1 MYPLTLKWSLRAF
14 SLNKIFFTIIVF
26 MCSIAS
32 TMAQFRITL
41 TTSPST
47 CSSNGT
53 ITATPSGATGVVVY
67 EIISGPAGF
76 TRPSQTNNV
85 FISIPPGLY
94 QVQGTDGIGQSDVKS
109 VTVAGNYSPPTIQS
123 CNVNG
128 STATITVR
136 DGLAPFNYAISS
148 DGGGTFS
155 PPQNANVFT
164 CLNAGDYVFRVS
176 DACNNFFPCQNS
188 VTVLPPRANISCT
201 PVSPGVTNIRAGGAS
216 QGEPPY
222 TYTLVNNTGVTL
234 TNSNGI
240 FNGVAGCSFT
250 LTISDKCG
258 KKTDYPNIT
267 CTQTDVSL
275 GISCVNFNA
284 RTATVVASGGVPPY
298 VYEENR
304 TGVVNN
310 TGIFSGLANVA
321 GVADYRF
328 IVRDA
333 CANSKQIS
341 IRRPTYVISASGC
354 PYDSIIT
361 AAPATLEI
369 LNSDTCPT
377 NRCPYF
383 FYPITF
389 TCPTCPN
396 TTAVVNKPSRFSPLN
411 AGDAVFTGV
420 NPGNYTITST
430 DACGNTSSTLFRNT
444 IQPSNIEIQTANF
457 CVNRSVRVR
466 RAGGAA
472 LSPGTIVI
480 LKNASGVNIDTST
493 NGNFTLN
500 KAGNYSV
507 EVQAPRCA
515 ITRQNFTVEY
525 NLTPDIYCDSIG
537 FTPCPNIP
545 GYTYQLFDLSTNTLV
560 NTRTING
567 FGNLVSGRNYR
578 IIAINPILLDS
589 IVFNFRSGE
598 LPPQFI
604 ADSLTCSSF
613 LITPIPP
620 DFIWKD
626 RNNIPA
632 RFIVFDAGGNEI
644 RNQTNGSISGL
655 SSGNYTFTVTHPV
668 CGTRQNTV
676 SLSGTPNPSFCID
689 PSDSYNAAIGDS
701 ATCSFGWNVAYNSGT
716 SQIRV
721 RGGPNNINKLFNG
734 NGLYQLNNLLPGSY
748 TIETECGN
756 QSLEL
761 PPSPLKLTAT
771 ALSSCPGLGRIDAG
785 GALSAAQWATAINAL
800 GLSHCGQG
808 LGIQYRL
815 KSFGG
820 NFLTRN
826 STGVFTNLEPGFTY
840 KIEMLSPNS
849 CRLDSIEITIPFY
862 VRPQLTTTFGAVCGS
877 PAVGSVQ
884 ATVNGGFPPYK
895 FEIISPSGFTPI
907 NTSNS
912 TVQFNNLPI
921 GNYVYRV
928 SDSCGISAE
937 FSSGVDVLN
946 FTPRYRRF
954 CDGGIQLEAPSIIGA
969 AYTWRDGAGNIV
981 GNTNDP
987 IVPDSGADTYS
998 INITFGSCTYNRT
1011 ISVPDQT
1018 VGAVLADAGP
1028 DIVDTTF
1035 TTQLQ
1040 GVNPGVPGVV
1050 TFWSQTFP
1058 SSGTTTFSNFTNATS
1073 GITVSQYPGEYTYV
1087 WSVDGGANGC
1097 VDYDTVKVTLVECP
1111 GGIKDITANLLLTPT
1126 SCTAADGKA
1135 KVVVTSSGQ
1144 IFSYFWSNGQ
1154 RSDSI
1159 GGLLPGSYNITV
1171 RDGDFCTR
1179 DFVRNF
1185 DVVPG
1190 ITINF
1195 NNIQSICEG
1204 DSVSVAGK
1212 FYKNTGIYRDTLT
1225 SIFLCDSV
1233 ITTNLTVYPIERVT
1247 VNISICNGDTLNFNG
1262 NLLTLP
1268 GTYLDTLQSIFGC
1281 DSIVTLNL
1289 VVYPNV
1295 VTNISATICS
1305 DETYSFDGQNLN
1317 VQGVYVDSLL
1327 TAFGCDS
1334 IVFLDLTV
1342 NPVQNTTLDIVICE
1356 GDSYDFNGTPETVQ
1370 GVYVDT
1376 LLTYL
1381 NCDSIITLNLT
1392 VLPLSTAPLPISI
1405 CEGESYVFNSVTYT
1419 VSGIYIDTLVNFL
1432 GCDSIVTLNLEV
1444 NPNKDTVLD
1453 ITICNNQTFDF
1464 NGLILNTAGTYTDL
1478 LQTFKGCDSLVTLN
1492 LTVLDVLTNVIDA
1505 SICEK
1510 ETYLFNGVV
1519 YDSTGTYIDILTS
1532 SFNCDSIVTLNLLVK
1547 PITFF
1552 SFDIIICELD
1562 SFDFNG
1568 TKLTTSGVYID
1579 TVNSSFNCDS
1589 IITLNLTV
1597 NPVKTTIID
1606 TNICDGEVYDF
1617 IGQQISVAGTYT
1629 TILQTYL
1636 NCDSTVILNLTVN
1649 PVKVTDLNATI
1660 CSNQTYDFNGRILN
1674 TTGLYTDVL
1683 TTYLGCDS
1691 IVNLNL
1697 LVNPIALTT
1706 LDTAICD
1713 GEQYNFNGRI
1723 LTIQGTYIDTLR
1735 TFQDCDSII
1744 TLHLTVKPLSS
1755 FEFDV
1760 AICEGESYSF
1770 FGSNLNQT
1778 GVYVEKTLNY
1788 LNCDSTI
1795 TLNLTVNPV
1804 KSTILNENICE
1815 DETFN
1820 FIGDVLN
1827 TSGTYS
1833 KVLSTYLNC
1842 DSVVTLNLTVFPIQ
1856 RVTVAATICSNERF
1870 DFNGRLLNTAG
1881 TYIDTLRSFADCDS
1895 IVTLD
1900 LTVNPIQVRSIS
1912 ASICEGDTYNFL
1924 GNILSISGTYRD
1936 TLNTFQNCDSII
1948 ILNLEVRPKKFFS
1961 FSQAICE
1968 GDAYDFNGI
1977 SLSTA
1982 GVYLDTVLSS
1992 INCDSIITLNLIVNP
2007 VKVTN
2012 LRDTI
2017 CDRDVYNFI
2026 GDLLTFPGNYSKVL
2040 RTYLNCDSTVNLN
2053 LVVLPLSLTTV
2064 NAEICEGTRYDLNGV
2079 FYTQT
2084 GVYFDTLLNYLNC
2097 DSIITLNL
2105 NVLPRQRVS
2114 ITGEI
2119 CDNETYDFNGSVL
2132 NQQGRY
2138 IDTLP
2143 DVNGCDSIITLDL
2156 TVNPTYVVAVTDSF
2170 CTGDIYVFDGQNLT
2184 VGGVYDGVLSSISGC
2199 DSTVQLTLLQRN
2211 MPTVDLGR
2219 DTFICDNNPVI
2230 YNLPLEVGTS
2240 AIWQDG
2246 ANTSIYPVTQR
2257 GVYSVVVENICGRDE
2272 DEVTVNAGCD
2282 GCDVYLPNAFTP
2294 NGDNINDR
2302 FVPQYGCDPI
2312 AVNDFWVAD
2321 RWGNIIFRTNQL
2333 GDSWDGTWKGQ
2344 PSPMDNYIWYIDIT
2358 FVLNG
2363 EVRSKQ
2369 DKGSVLI
2376 IR

>member
-1 MYPLTLKWSLRAF
+1 MNRVLLTV
-14 SLNKIFFTIIVF
+14 IVLL
-26 MCSIAS
+26 CSFLS

-41 TTSPST
+41 STSPST

-53 ITATPSGATGVVVY
+53 ITVTPSGAIGVVVY

-85 FISIPPGLY
+85 FVSIPPGLY
-94 QVQGTDGIGQSDVKS
+94 QVQGRDGSGQSDIKS
-109 VTVAGNYSPPTIQS
+109 ITVTGNYTPPTIQS

-148 DGGGTFS
+148 DGGGAFS
-155 PPQNANVFT
+155 QPQNSNVFT

-176 DACNNFFPCQNS
+176 DACNNFFPCQNT
-188 VTVLPPRANISCT
+188 VTILPPRTNFTCT
-201 PVSPGVTNIRAGGAS
+201 PVSPGVTNIRAGGAT

-250 LTISDKCG
+250 LTVSDKCG

-298 VYEENR
+298 LYEENR
-304 TGVVNN
+304 TGVTNS
-310 TGIFSGLANVA
+310 TGVFTGLTNIA
-321 GVADYRF
+321 GAADYRF
-328 IVRDA
+328 KVTDA
-333 CANSKQIS
+333 CANKKQIS
-341 IRRPTYVISASGC
+341 IRRPSYLISAAGC
-354 PYDSIIT
+354 PYDSVISVFPSST
-361 AAPATLEI
+361 ELYKG
-369 LNSDTCPT
+369 DTCPV
-377 NRCPYF
+377 NSCSYL
-383 FYPITF
+383 FYPITIN
-389 TCPTCPN
+389 CPTCPN
-396 TTAVVNKPSRFSPLN
+396 STLTVNKPSRFSTFN

-420 NPGNYTITST
+420 SPGNYTISTT
-430 DACGNTSSTLFRNT
+430 DACGNTSSSLFRNV
-444 IQPSNIEIQTANF
+444 IQPSSIEVQTNNF
-457 CVNRSVRVR
+457 CVNRIVRVR

-472 LSPGTIVI
+472 LSPGTVVI

-493 NGNFTLN
+493 NGLLTMN

-507 EVQAPRCA
+507 EVQAPKCA
-515 ITRQNFTVEY
+515 VARQNFTIEY

-545 GYTYQLFDLSTNTLV
+545 GYTYQLFDLTTNALV
-560 NTRTING
+560 DTRTTNG

-578 IIAINPILLDS
+578 IIATNPLLLDS
-589 IVFNFRSGE
+589 IVYNFRSGE

-613 LITPIPP
+613 LITPDPK
-620 DFIWKD
+620 DFVWKD
-626 RNNIPA
+626 RNNTPP
-632 RFIVFDAGGNEI
+632 RFIVFDAGGNEVI
-644 RNQTNGSISGL
+644 NQNNGSITNL

-668 CGTRQNTV
+668 CGTRQNAVT
-676 SLSGTPNPSFCID
+676 LLGTPNPTFCLD
-689 PSDSYNAAIGDS
+689 PSDSYNSAIGDS
-701 ATCSFGWNVAYNSGT
+701 ATCTFGWNVTYNSGT

-734 NGLYQLNNLLPGSY
+734 NGQYQLNHLLPGTY

-756 QSLEL
+756 QSLVL
-761 PPSPLKLTAT
+761 PPSPLQLNAT
-771 ALSSCPGLGRIDAG
+771 ALSSCPGLGRIDAT
-785 GALSAAQWATAINAL
+785 GALTASQWTSAINAL
-800 GLSHCGQG
+800 GLNHCGQG
-808 LGIQYRL
+808 LGIRYRL

-820 NFLTRN
+820 NFLAQNT
-826 STGVFTNLEPGFTY
+826 SGVFNNLEPGFTY
-840 KIEMLSPNS
+840 KIEMLSTNL
-849 CRLDSIEITIPFY
+849 CRLDSVEITIPFY
-862 VRPQLTTTFGAVCGS
+862 VRPQLSTTFGAVCGS

-895 FEIISPSGFTPI
+895 FEIISPAGFAPI
-907 NTSNS
+907 NTPNN

-969 AYTWRDGAGNIV
+969 VYTWRDGAGNIV
-981 GNTNDP
+981 GSTNDP
-987 IVPDSGADTYS
+987 IVPDNGADTYT
-998 INITFGSCTYNRT
+998 ININFGSCTYSR
-1011 ISVPDQT
+1011 SLFVPDQT

-1050 TFWSQTFP
+1050 TFWSQVFP
-1058 SSGTTTFSNFTNATS
+1058 SSGTTSFSNFTNATS

-1111 GGIKDITANLLLTPT
+1111 GGIKDITANLQLSPT
-1126 SCTAADGKA
+1126 SCTAADGTA
-1135 KVVVTSSGQ
+1135 KVVVTSAGQ
-1144 IFSYFWSNGQ
+1144 IFSYFWSNGL
-1154 RSDSI
+1154 RADSI
-1159 GGLLPGSYNITV
+1159 GGLLPGAYNITV

-1179 DFVRNF
+1179 DFVKNF
-1185 DVVPG
+1185 DIVPG
-1190 ITINF
+1190 TTIST
-1195 NNIQSICEG
+1195 NNVQSICEG
-1204 DSVSVAGK
+1204 DSINVAGK
-1212 FYKNTGIYRDTLT
+1212 FYKNTGVYRDTLT
-1225 SIFLCDSV
+1225 SVFLCDSV
-1233 ITTNLTVYPIERVT
+1233 IVTDLTVHPIERVT
-1247 VNISICNGDTLNFNG
+1247 VDVSICNGDTLNFNG
-1262 NLLTLP
+1262 NLLTLA
-1268 GTYLDTLQSIFGC
+1268 GAYTDTLQTIYGC

-1289 VVYPNV
+1289 VVNPNV
-1295 VTNISATICS
+1295 VTNFAATICS
-1305 DETYSFDGQNLN
+1305 DETYLFDGQNLN
-1317 VQGVYVDSLL
+1317 VQGIYVDSLL
-1327 TAFGCDS
+1327 TYLGCDS
-1334 IVFLDLTV
+1334 LVFLDLTV
-1342 NPVQNTTLDIVICE
+1342 NPVQNTSIDAVICE
-1356 GDSYDFNGTPETVQ
+1356 GDSYDFNGTLLSIQ
-1370 GVYVDT
+1370 GVYADT
-1376 LLTYL
+1376 LQTYL
-1381 NCDSIITLNLT
+1381 SCDSIITLNLT
-1392 VLPLSTAPLPISI
+1392 VLPLSTAPLPVSI
-1405 CEGESYVFNSVTYT
+1405 CDGQSYVFNNVTYT
-1419 VSGIYIDTLVNFL
+1419 ISGVYVDTLINFL

-1444 NPNKDTVLD
+1444 NPNKN
-1453 ITICNNQTFDF
+1453 TILNEFICSNQTYDF
-1464 NGLILNTAGTYTDL
+1464 NGLILNASGTYNDL

-1492 LTVLDVLTNVIDA
+1492 LTVLDVQTTVIDT
-1505 SICEK
+1505 SICDN
-1510 ETYLFNGVV
+1510 ETFIFNGVG
-1519 YDSTGTYIDILTS
+1519 YNITGTYIDTLAS
-1532 SFNCDSIVTLNLLVK
+1532 SFNCDSIVTLNLFVK
-1547 PITFF
+1547 PVTSF
-1552 SFDIIICELD
+1552 SFDIVICEKD
-1562 SFDFNG
+1562 TFDFNG
-1568 TKLTTSGVYID
+1568 SKLTSTGVYID
-1579 TVNSSFNCDS
+1579 TVINSFGCDS

-1597 NPVKTTIID
+1597 NPVKTTVID
-1606 TNICDGEVYDF
+1606 TSICDGEVYSF
-1617 IGQQISVAGTYT
+1617 IGQQITIAGTYSRL
-1629 TILQTYL
+1629 LQTYL
-1636 NCDSTVILNLTVN
+1636 NCDSTVILNLTVH
-1649 PVKVTDLNATI
+1649 PVKVTNLNATI

-1674 TTGLYTDVL
+1674 TSGLYTDVM

-1691 IVNLNL
+1691 TVNLNL
-1697 LVNPIALTT
+1697 VVNPIALST
-1706 LDTAICD
+1706 LDVAICD
-1713 GEQYNFNGRI
+1713 GDQYNFNGQI
-1723 LTIQGTYIDTLR
+1723 LTLQGTYIDTLR

-1744 TLHLTVKPLSS
+1744 TLNLTVKPLSS
-1755 FEFDV
+1755 FEFEV
-1760 AICEGESYSF
+1760 AICEGETYTF
-1770 FGSNLNQT
+1770 FGNSLNQT
-1778 GVYVEKTLNY
+1778 GVYVEKLLNY

-1804 KSTILNENICE
+1804 QRTTLNERICE
-1815 DETFN
+1815 NETFN

-1827 TSGTYS
+1827 TTGTYT

-1842 DSVVTLNLTVFPIQ
+1842 DSVVTLNL
-1856 RVTVAATICSNERF
+1856 
-1870 DFNGRLLNTAG
+1870 
-1881 TYIDTLRSFADCDS
+1881 
-1895 IVTLD
+1895 
-1900 LTVNPIQVRSIS
+1900 
-1912 ASICEGDTYNFL
+1912 
-1924 GNILSISGTYRD
+1924 
-1936 TLNTFQNCDSII
+1936 
-1948 ILNLEVRPKKFFS
+1948 
-1961 FSQAICE
+1961 
-1968 GDAYDFNGI
+1968 
-1977 SLSTA
+1977 
-1982 GVYLDTVLSS
+1982 
-1992 INCDSIITLNLIVNP
+1992 
-2007 VKVTN
+2007 
-2012 LRDTI
+2012 
-2017 CDRDVYNFI
+2017 
-2026 GDLLTFPGNYSKVL
+2026 
-2040 RTYLNCDSTVNLN
+2040 
-2053 LVVLPLSLTTV
+2053 VVLPISQRTL
-2064 NAEICEGTRYDLNGV
+2064 NAEICEGTRYDFNGV

-2084 GVYFDTLLNYLNC
+2084 GVYVDTLLNYLDC

-2119 CDNETYDFNGSVL
+2119 CDNETFNFNGSIL

-2138 IDTLP
+2138 VDTLP

-2156 TVNPTYVVAVTDSF
+2156 TVNPTYVLAVTDSF

-2184 VGGVYDGVLSSISGC
+2184 VGGVYNGVLSSVSGC

-2211 MPTVDLGR
+2211 LPTVELGR
-2219 DTFICDNNPVI
+2219 DTFICDNNPII
-2230 YNLPLEVGTS
+2230 YNIPLEVGTS

-2246 ANTSIYPVTQR
+2246 VNSSIYPVTQR

-2294 NGDNINDR
+2294 NGDNVNDR
-2302 FVPQYGCDPI
+2302 FIPQFGCDPT
-2312 AVNDFWVAD
+2312 ALNDFWVAD
-2321 RWGNIIFRTNQL
+2321 RWGNIVFRTNQL